1 MMMLHCGGRQVS
13 FDELASIPLP
23 EETDTYKPVAFGD
36 LVANTLSI
44 SKGLLK
50 DYEYKSSE
58 LAVAGNDQRMFGVI
72 KFESEESD
80 EMGLAI
86 GIRSSYDKSMSN
98 GFCMGANVFVCD
110 NLVFNGTV
118 TYMRKHTKN
127 VIDDLEEKMVSTI
140 WNSQNKFQNI
150 LEDKENMANILVDND
165 QAYEFLGL
173 MMGHGVLK
181 PRQVSKALKCWRYP
195 SHDAFANRSMWSLYN
210 ACTEALKSTPPNRI
224 LESHIKLHDFA
235 TA

>member
-1 MMMLHCGGRQVS
+1 MMMIHCGGRQVT
-13 FDELASIPLP
+13 FDELANIPLP

-36 LVANTLSI
+36 LIANTLNI
-44 SKGLLK
+44 SQGLLK
-50 DYEYKSSE
+50 DYDYIGSE

-72 KFESEESD
+72 KFKSEESD

-86 GIRSSYDKSMSN
+86 GIRSSYDKSISN

-110 NLVFNGTV
+110 NLAFNGTV

-127 VIDDLEEKMVSTI
+127 VVDDLEEKLVSTI

-150 LEDKENMANILVDND
+150 LRDKEYMANLYINND
-165 QAYEFLGL
+165 QAYKFLGL
-173 MMGHGVLK
+173 MMGHKVLK
-181 PRQVSKALKCWRYP
+181 PRQVAKALMQWKNP
-195 SHDAFANRSMWSLYN
+195 PDAFGNRDMWSLYN

-224 LESHIKLHDFA
+224 LESHIKLHEFA